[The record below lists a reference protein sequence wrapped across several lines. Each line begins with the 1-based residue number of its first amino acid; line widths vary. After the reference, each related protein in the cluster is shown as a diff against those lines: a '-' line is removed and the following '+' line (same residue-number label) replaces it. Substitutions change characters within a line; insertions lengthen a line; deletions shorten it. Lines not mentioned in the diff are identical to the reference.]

1 MACPFPFTSLTA
13 VNAGCA
19 GCLSSPQNPQK
30 KPLHQS
36 ASVYAAEL
44 TLGAP
49 FHQSDSLCR
58 PITRQTAP
66 RGRLKI
72 NLHFFSPALVASR
85 HHKTHKKN
93 SAPIIETY
101 SNMKTNQN
109 DVINDQVASSPLGYE
124 MRDYIAMR
132 QTRTTHFY
140 TNNIAEYMV

>member
-109 DVINDQVASSPLGYE
+109 DDKWRAHPWGMRCAIILPCDKRGPLISTPITSQNIWCDDQ
-124 MRDYIAMR
+124 
-132 QTRTTHFY
+132 
-140 TNNIAEYMV
+140 